1 LYPHPQSCYQ
11 FLEAV
16 YDMIWYD
23 LLSSVRLQSNIG
35 FVSKKAINIKQH
47 WQAAVT
53 QKQQMWMLWRQPKHL
68 SCSAQRQH
76 STSFRRRDKLSVL
89 SCSWAFKQQWSHPKD
104 RQLPAVPDATTIE
117 SICQKLERLLPI
129 YPISCMKYSYHIF
142 VCLFRFWIFFP
153 LKTNSPQIKLVNYS

>member
-1 LYPHPQSCYQ
+1 
-11 FLEAV
+11 
-16 YDMIWYD
+16 M
-23 LLSSVRLQSNIG
+23 SSDTAKT
-35 FVSKKAINIKQH
+35 KKKC
-47 WQAAVT
+47 VT
-53 QKQQMWMLWRQPKHL
+53 QVNLLTGYHVCTPTPPTSIINFWRQSSNNSDKQQWHRSSRCGCYEDNQSIYLVL
-68 SCSAQRQH
+68 QRQH

-89 SCSWAFKQQWSHPKD
+89 PCSWAFKQQWSHPKD